1 MRQKFKNLVMVE
13 FHTYV
18 DSFNTISF
26 HPSHLSLFQ
35 LPLKTYLFSSM
46 KETVQLYILVM
57 VLTLIMVE
65 FHTYVAQHIH
75 RIPSVFLND
84 RNRDGSVIL
93 KRGQL
98 VKQSPP
104 IELTVDGMEIDDR
117 DPHSLKHS

>member
-1 MRQKFKNLVMVE
+1 
-13 FHTYV
+13 
-18 DSFNTISF
+18 
-26 HPSHLSLFQ
+26 
-35 LPLKTYLFSSM
+35 M

-117 DPHSLKHS
+117 DLHA